1 MGYASQAGR
10 ARTSSVSPRAHGI
23 CDRCGFRYNF
33 EDLRWQ
39 FDWRGAQK
47 QNLRILVCWRCED
60 VPQEQLR
67 AIVLPPDP
75 QPIIN
80 ARPELYAED
89 ITDYMSQVTGSSID
103 PLTGIPVPSTTTMA
117 TIIGQTMNKQPL
129 GPTSNPRSNLGLD
142 MGAQMPL
149 VDAIKWGQPISFLS
163 VMANN
168 TCVVTVTCSAAH
180 GLSTGAQMAVMGLSN
195 PEANGFFNIT
205 ITSGTAFTYQ
215 VNRPI
220 PTGPLLTSNVKMVTA
235 NVGVPWN
242 FNGQIPQDGI

>member
-23 CDRCGFRYNF
+23 CDRCGFRVNF

-39 FDWRGAQK
+39 FDWRGASL
-47 QNLRILVCWRCED
+47 QNLRILVCHRCED

-89 ITDYMSQVTGSSID
+89 STDYMTEVTGSKVD
-103 PLTGIPVPSTTTMA
+103 ARTGIPVPSTTVMA
-117 TIIGQTMNKQPL
+117 TVTGQPMNKQPL

-142 MGAQMPL
+142 PGAQMPL
-149 VDAIKWGQPISFLS
+149 VNAVKQGQPVPFLS
-163 VMANN
+163 VTADGAY
-168 TCVVTVTCSAAH
+168 TVTVTCSASH
-180 GLSTGAQMAVMGLSN
+180 GLSTGAQIAVQGLSA
-195 PEANGFFNIT
+195 PEADGFFNIIVT
-205 ITSGTAFTYQ
+205 TGTAFTYLM
-215 VNRPI
+215 NRPVAA
-220 PTGPLLTSNVKMVTA
+220 GPLLTGNVRMVTA
-235 NVGVPWN
+235 DVGVPWN